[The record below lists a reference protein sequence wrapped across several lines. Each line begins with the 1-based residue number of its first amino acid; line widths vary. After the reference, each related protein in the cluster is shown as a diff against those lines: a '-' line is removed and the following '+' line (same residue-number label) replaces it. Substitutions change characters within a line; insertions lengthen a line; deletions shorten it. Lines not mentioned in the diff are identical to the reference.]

1 MSTTQLILFSAIVV
15 VGGFIQGSTGMGFAL
30 IVAPVI
36 SLFNPELLPVSVLI
50 LMLPL
55 SVYVAHRE
63 HRAVDRPGSAWIT
76 AGRLL
81 GTFGGLAVLAWLS
94 PRSLAI
100 FVGLSTIAAVAATWF
115 MPAFTPGRGALAT
128 AGLITGV
135 TETATGI
142 GGPPLALVY
151 QHQPVAVMRSTLAV
165 CFLVGQ
171 LMSLIFLFV
180 AGQVRQAQLLAAA
193 QLLPA
198 LAVGALLSHYVHH
211 RINERFM
218 RSFVQLF
225 AVASGVVLLAKA
237 L

>member
-1 MSTTQLILFSAIVV
+1 MP
-15 VGGFIQGSTGMGFAL
+15 
-30 IVAPVI
+30 VA
-36 SLFNPELLPVSVLI
+36 VSVTPV
-50 LMLPL
+50 MSPA
-55 SVYVAHRE
+55 VAS
-63 HRAVDRPGSAWIT
+63 APRPGVN
-76 AGRLL
+76 AGMNQ
-81 GTFGGLAVLAWLS
+81 
-94 PRSLAI
+94 
-100 FVGLSTIAAVAATWF
+100 VA
-115 MPAFTPGRGALAT
+115 AT

-171 LMSLIFLFV
+171 VMSLIFLFA
-180 AGQVRQAQLLAAA
+180 AGQVRQPQLLAAA

-198 LAVGALLSHYVHH
+198 LGVGALLSHYVHH

-225 AVASGVVLLAKA
+225 AVASGVVLLVKA